1 MPESRKPSP
10 SPLSSLASLSPLS
23 AAARHTLA
31 ASAVILLAASAP
43 ASSAQETGQAAG
55 ELPTIEEKTEGMEAL
70 EGYFDLYWDR
80 GSGELFWEIAGW
92 DTEFLYQV
100 SLAAGLGSN
109 PVGLDRGQLG
119 ETHVL
124 EPRRVGPRVLLEEP
138 NYRYRARGADSA
150 EAAAVENAFARG
162 TLWGFEAVAETG
174 ERVLVN
180 ATDFFLRDAHDIART
195 LEETGQGS
203 FSLDESRSAL
213 HMPRTRSFPRNTEVE
228 ASLTFTS
235 EDPGELVEATAAD
248 GEAVTL
254 RVHHS
259 FVELPDTAGYDPRP
273 VDPRVGAF
281 GVSFQDY
288 ATPIDRELEVR
299 WASRHR
305 LHRQDPDAESSPPV
319 EPLVYYVDAGVPE
332 PIRSALIEGASWWDQ
347 AFEAAGYE
355 DAFRVRVLP
364 DSAHPLDIRYDMIH
378 WTHRRTR
385 GWSYGSSVVDPRT
398 GEILKA
404 NVNLGSLR
412 LRQDHLIAKG
422 LAPPY
427 GSAGGAESAPDG
439 RLERS
444 PAAPRSDAAGVPACD
459 LSSGP
464 GFGYLATAAQ
474 ETDPTE
480 LALARVRQLSAHE
493 VGHTL
498 GFSHNYIASTYAGR
512 ASVMDYPAPLVG
524 VTDGGRL
531 DLSDAYDVGI
541 GEYDAFAVNWLYRD
555 FPEGRDEPAALD
567 SIVRDGLERG
577 MRFISDQDARPEG
590 AAHALAGLWDNGRQ
604 PAEYLSH
611 EYRVRRIGLENFGP
625 EAIRPGKPMAGLEEV
640 LVPLYLHHRY
650 QLEVAAHSLG
660 GYDYSYALR
669 GDGQTV
675 IEPVPPE
682 TQTTALDG
690 MLRSL
695 EADFLAL
702 PERVLELIPP
712 RAFGMAGGETFGKR
726 TSPTFDPL
734 GAAASSA
741 RYTLRYLL
749 QPERMARLVEQH
761 RRDSRLPGLGQV
773 VDSTLDRTWRASTPD
788 DAYRNAV
795 QQTVESVVLHELMEE
810 AGSGDNTELVRAVL
824 SDRIEGLAQW
834 LEGRE
839 SLTPHQSLA
848 LRDIRRWQERPE
860 GTTPPA
866 RVPDLP
872 PGSPIGGGGG

>member
-1 MPESRKPSP
+1 MAETSISP
-10 SPLSSLASLSPLS
+10 ALPGSPPAALLTRAAVVAAGALLVVAAP
-23 AAARHTLA
+23 AAAL
-31 ASAVILLAASAP
+31 
-43 ASSAQETGQAAG
+43 QESGQEAE
-55 ELPTIEEKTEGMEAL
+55 ELPTIEEKVEGMEAL

-80 GSGELFWEIAGW
+80 EGGRLYWEIDRW

-119 ETHVL
+119 ETHVA
-124 EPRRVGPRVLLEEP
+124 EFRRVGPKVLLEEP
-138 NYRYRARGADSA
+138 NYGYRARDADSA
-150 EAAAVENAFARG
+150 EVSAVDDAFARA
-162 TLWGFEAVAETG
+162 TLWGFEAAAESG
-174 ERVLVN
+174 DRVLVD
-180 ATDFFLRDAHDIART
+180 ATDFFLRDAHDIAQT

-203 FSLDESRSAL
+203 YSLEPSRSAIHL
-213 HMPRTRSFPRNTEVE
+213 PRTKSFPRNTEVE
-228 ASLTFTS
+228 ASLTFTT
-235 EDPGELVEATAAD
+235 EDPGDLVRATAAD

-259 FVELPDTAGYDPRP
+259 LVELPDTAGYDPRP

-281 GVSFQDY
+281 GISFQDY
-288 ATPIDRELEVR
+288 STPIDRELEVR

-305 LHRQDPDAESSPPV
+305 LQKEDPGAASSPPV
-319 EPLVYYVDAGVPE
+319 EPLVYYVDAGTPE
-332 PIRSALIEGASWWDQ
+332 PIRSALVEGASWWDQ

-364 DSAHPLDIRYDMIH
+364 DSADPMDIRYNMIH

-412 LRQDHLIAKG
+412 LRQDYLIGKG
-422 LAPPY
+422 LAPPF
-427 GSAGGAESAPDG
+427 GSAGSGSVRGSGDGAARASG
-439 RLERS
+439 
-444 PAAPRSDAAGVPACD
+444 AAGIPACD
-459 LSSGP
+459 LGSGP
-464 GFGYLATAAQ
+464 TFGYLASVTQ
-474 ETDPTE
+474 DGTSPRE

-498 GFSHNYIASTYAGR
+498 GFSHNYIASTYGGR
-512 ASVMDYPAPLVG
+512 ASVMDYPAPLVEI
-524 VTDGGRL
+524 TDDGRL
-531 DLSDAYDVGI
+531 DLSNAYDVGI
-541 GEYDAFAVNWLYRD
+541 GEYDEFAVNWLYQD
-555 FPEGRDEPAALD
+555 FPEDREESVALD
-567 SIVRDGLERG
+567 SIVRDGLDRG
-577 MRFISDQDARPEG
+577 IRFISDQDARPEG
-590 AAHALAGLWDNGRQ
+590 AAHALAGLWDNGQQ

-611 EYRVRRIGLENFGP
+611 EYRVRRIALEDFGP
-625 EAIRPGKPMAGLEEV
+625 AAIRPGKAMAGLEEV

-660 GYDYSYALR
+660 GYDYNYALR
-669 GDGQTV
+669 GDGQMV
-675 IEPVPPE
+675 IEPVTAS
-682 TQTTALDG
+682 TQHTALDG

-702 PERVLELIPP
+702 PERVLEMIPP
-712 RAFGMAGGETFGKR
+712 RAFGMADGETFGKR
-726 TSPTFDPL
+726 TYPTFDPL
-734 GAAASSA
+734 GVAASSA

-761 RRDSRLPGLGQV
+761 RRSPELPGLAAV
-773 VDSTLDRTWRASTPD
+773 VDSTIARTWRAPD
-788 DAYRNAV
+788 PEDPYRNAV
-795 QQTVESVVLHELMEE
+795 QQTVESVVLHRLMEE

-824 SDRIEGLAQW
+824 SDRIDDLADW

-839 SLTPHQSLA
+839 QPAPHQSLA
-848 LRDIRRWQERPE
+848 LEDIRRWQERPE

-872 PGSPIGGGGG
+872 PGSPIGGGGR

>member
-1 MPESRKPSP
+1 MPETRSSTS
-10 SPLSSLASLSPLS
+10 SPLTSLSV
-23 AAARHTLA
+23 AVRRAGLA
-31 ASAVILLAASAP
+31 AIALVLLAAMP
-43 ASSAQETGQAAG
+43 AAAVQEAGGETGQ
-55 ELPTIEEKTEGMEAL
+55 LPTIEEKTEGMEAL
-70 EGYFDLYWDR
+70 EGYFDLYWD
-80 GSGELFWEIAGW
+80 GDTGKLYWEIARW

-124 EPRRVGPRVLLEEP
+124 EPRRVGPKVLLEEP
-138 NYRYRARGADSA
+138 NYRYRARDADSA
-150 EAAAVENAFARG
+150 EVAAVENAFARG
-162 TLWGFEAVAETG
+162 TLWGFEAVAESG
-174 ERVLVN
+174 ERVLVD
-180 ATDFFLRDAHDIART
+180 ATDFFLRDAHDITQT

-203 FSLDESRSAL
+203 FSLDESRSTVHL
-213 HMPRTRSFPRNTEVE
+213 PRTKAFPKNTEVE
-228 ASLTFTS
+228 ATLTFTS
-235 EDPGELVEATAAD
+235 EDPGNLVRATAAD

-259 FVELPDTAGYDPRP
+259 LVELPDTAGYDPRP

-281 GVSFQDY
+281 GISFQDY
-288 ATPIDRELEVR
+288 STPIDEQLEVR

-305 LHRQDPDAESSPPV
+305 LHKQNPGAGSSPPV
-319 EPLVYYVDAGVPE
+319 EPLVYYVDAGTPE
-332 PIRSALIEGASWWDQ
+332 PIRSALVEGASWWNR

-364 DSAHPLDIRYDMIH
+364 DSADPMDIRYNMIH

-412 LRQDHLIAKG
+412 LRQDYLIGKG
-422 LAPPY
+422 LAPPFASAADAGRPG
-427 GSAGGAESAPDG
+427 GSAASATRGAVGS
-439 RLERS
+439 
-444 PAAPRSDAAGVPACD
+444 GVPACD
-459 LSSGP
+459 LSAGP
-464 GFGYLATAAQ
+464 SFGYLASVNQQST
-474 ETDPTE
+474 TPRE

-512 ASVMDYPAPLVG
+512 ASVMDYPAPLVNI
-524 VTDGGRL
+524 TSGGGL
-531 DLSDAYDVGI
+531 DLSNAYDVGI
-541 GEYDAFAVNWLYRD
+541 GEYDEFAVTWLYED
-555 FPEGRDEPAALD
+555 FPEGRSESAALD

-577 MRFISDQDARPEG
+577 IRFISDQDARPEG
-590 AAHALAGLWDNGRQ
+590 AAHALAGLWDNGEQ

-625 EAIRPGKPMAGLEEV
+625 GAIRRGKPMAGLEEV

-660 GYDYSYALR
+660 GYDYNYALR
-669 GDGQTV
+669 GDGQAV
-675 IEPVPPE
+675 IEPVAAE
-682 TQTTALDG
+682 TQHTALDG

-702 PERVLELIPP
+702 PERILEMIPP
-712 RAFGMAGGETFGKR
+712 RAFGMAEGETFGKR
-726 TSPTFDPL
+726 TYPTFDPL

-761 RRDSRLPGLGQV
+761 RRTPRLPGLAGV
-773 VDSTLDRTWRASTPD
+773 VDSTIARTWRAPDPD
-788 DAYRNAV
+788 DPYRNAV

-810 AGSGDNTELVRAVL
+810 AGSGDNTELVRGVL
-824 SDRIEGLAQW
+824 SHRIDRLADW

-839 SLTPHQSLA
+839 NPTPHERLA
-848 LRDIRRWQERPE
+848 LEDIRRWQDRPE

-866 RVPDLP
+866 RVPELP
-872 PGSPIGGGGG
+872 PGSPIGSGGR

>member
-1 MPESRKPSP
+1 MPETPRPS
-10 SPLSSLASLSPLS
+10 SPLPGIPEAPRLRRVVL
-23 AAARHTLA
+23 AAAALLLVA
-31 ASAVILLAASAP
+31 AAP
-43 ASSAQETGQAAG
+43 AAALQESGQEVE
-55 ELPTIEEKTEGMEAL
+55 ELPTIEEKTEGTDAL

-80 GSGELFWEIAGW
+80 EAGKLYWEIDRW
-92 DTEFLYQV
+92 DTEFLYQI

-119 ETHVL
+119 GTHVA
-124 EPRRVGPRVLLEEP
+124 EFRRVGRKVLLEEP
-138 NYRYRARGADSA
+138 NYSYRARDADSA
-150 EAAAVENAFARG
+150 EVAAVEDAFARS
-162 TLWGFEAVAETG
+162 TLWGFEAAAESG
-174 ERVLVN
+174 DRVLVD
-180 ATDFFLRDAHDIART
+180 ATDFFLRDAHDIAET
-195 LEETGQGS
+195 LQETGQGDY
-203 FSLDESRSAL
+203 SLQESRSAL
-213 HMPRTRSFPRNTEVE
+213 YMPRTKAFPRNTEVE
-228 ASLTFTS
+228 ATLTFTT
-235 EDPGELVEATAAD
+235 EDPGGLVRATAAD

-259 FVELPDTAGYDPRP
+259 LVELPDTAGYDPRP

-281 GVSFQDY
+281 GISFQDY
-288 ATPIDRELEVR
+288 STPIDRELEIR

-305 LHRQDPDAESSPPV
+305 LEKQDPGAASSPPV
-319 EPLVYYVDAGVPE
+319 EPLVYYVDPGTPE
-332 PIRSALIEGASWWDQ
+332 PVRSALVEGASWWNQ

-364 DSAHPLDIRYDMIH
+364 DSADPMDVRYHMIH

-412 LRQDHLIAKG
+412 LRQDHLIGRG
-422 LAPPY
+422 LTPPF
-427 GSAGGAESAPDG
+427 GSAAVGTGPGAAAGAE
-439 RLERS
+439 RS
-444 PAAPRSDAAGVPACD
+444 SGAARIPACD
-459 LSSGP
+459 LGSGP
-464 GFGYLATAAQ
+464 SFGYLASVTQ
-474 ETDPTE
+474 DGDTPRE

-512 ASVMDYPAPLVG
+512 ASVMDYPAPLVEI
-524 VTDGGRL
+524 TDDGRL

-541 GEYDAFAVNWLYRD
+541 GEYDEFAVTWLYQD
-555 FPEGRDEPAALD
+555 FPEGRDEAAALD
-567 SIVRDGLERG
+567 SIVRDGLDRG
-577 MRFISDQDARPEG
+577 IRFISDQDARPEG

-611 EYRVRRIGLENFGP
+611 EYRVRRIALEDFGP
-625 EAIRPGKPMAGLEEV
+625 GAIRPGKPLAGLEEV

-650 QLEVAAHSLG
+650 QLEAASHSLG

-675 IEPVPPE
+675 IEPVPAS
-682 TQTTALDG
+682 TQHTALDG

-695 EADFLAL
+695 EPDFLAL
-702 PERVLELIPP
+702 PERVLEAIPP
-712 RAFGMAGGETFGKR
+712 RAFGMAEGETFAKR
-726 TSPTFDPL
+726 THPAFDPL
-734 GAAASSA
+734 GVAASSA

-761 RRDSRLPGLGQV
+761 RRSPDLPGLAAV
-773 VDSTLDRTWRASTPD
+773 VDSTLARTWRAPDPD
-788 DAYRNAV
+788 DPYPNAV
-795 QQTVESVVLHELMEE
+795 QQTVESVVLHRLMEE

-824 SDRIEGLAQW
+824 ADRVDGLADW

-839 SLTPHQSLA
+839 GLSPHESLA
-848 LRDIRRWQERPE
+848 LDDIRRWQERPE

-866 RVPDLP
+866 RVPELP
-872 PGSPIGGGGG
+872 PGSPIGGGGR

>member
-1 MPESRKPSP
+1 MPETPSP
-10 SPLSSLASLSPLS
+10 SPGTPLAALLSRAAV
-23 AAARHTLA
+23 AAAL
-31 ASAVILLAASAP
+31 VLLLAAAP
-43 ASSAQETGQAAG
+43 AAGLQETEQETE
-55 ELPTIEEKTEGMEAL
+55 ELPTIEEKTEGMDAL
-70 EGYFDLYWDR
+70 EGFFDLYWDR
-80 GSGELFWEIAGW
+80 ETGKLYWEIDRW

-119 ETHVL
+119 ETHVA
-124 EPRRVGPRVLLEEP
+124 EFRRVGPKVLLEEP
-138 NYRYRARGADSA
+138 NYRYRARDADSA
-150 EAAAVENAFARG
+150 EVAAVDDAFARA
-162 TLWGFEAVAETG
+162 TLWGFEAVAESG
-174 ERVLVN
+174 ERVLVD
-180 ATDFFLRDAHDIART
+180 ATDFFLRDAHDIAQT

-203 FSLDESRSAL
+203 YSLEPSRSAVHL
-213 HMPRTRSFPRNTEVE
+213 PRTKAFPRNTEVE
-228 ASLTFTS
+228 ASLTFTT
-235 EDPGELVEATAAD
+235 EDPGDLVRATAAD

-259 FVELPDTAGYDPRP
+259 LVELPDTAGYDPRP

-281 GVSFQDY
+281 GISFQDY
-288 ATPIDRELEVR
+288 SSPIDRELEVR

-305 LHRQDPDAESSPPV
+305 LQKEDPGSASSPPV
-319 EPLVYYVDAGVPE
+319 EPLVYYVDPGTPE
-332 PIRSALIEGASWWDQ
+332 PIRSALVEGASWWDQ

-364 DSAHPLDIRYDMIH
+364 DSADPQDIRYNMIH

-412 LRQDHLIAKG
+412 LRQDYLIGKG
-422 LAPPY
+422 LAPPF
-427 GSAGGAESAPDG
+427 GAGTGGAG
-439 RLERS
+439 
-444 PAAPRSDAAGVPACD
+444 AAGEERASGGAGIPACD
-459 LSSGP
+459 LSAGP
-464 GFGYLATAAQ
+464 SFGYLASVTQQ
-474 ETDPTE
+474 ETGPRE

-498 GFSHNYIASTYAGR
+498 GFSHNYIASTYGGR
-512 ASVMDYPAPLVG
+512 ASVMDYPAPLVEITG
-524 VTDGGRL
+524 EGQL
-531 DLSDAYDVGI
+531 DLSNAYDVGI
-541 GEYDAFAVNWLYRD
+541 GEYDEFAVTWLYQD
-555 FPEGRDEPAALD
+555 FPEGREEAAALD
-567 SIVRDGLERG
+567 SVVRDGLERG
-577 MRFISDQDARPEG
+577 IRFISDQDARPEG
-590 AAHALAGLWDNGRQ
+590 AAHALAGLWDNGQQ

-660 GYDYSYALR
+660 GYDYNYALR
-669 GDGQTV
+669 GDGQMV
-675 IEPVPPE
+675 IEPVTAS
-682 TQTTALDG
+682 TQHTALDG
-690 MLRSL
+690 LLRSL
-695 EADFLAL
+695 EPEFLAL
-702 PERVLELIPP
+702 PENVLQMIPP
-712 RAFGMAGGETFGKR
+712 RAFGMAEGETFARR
-726 TSPTFDPL
+726 TYPTFDPL
-734 GAAASSA
+734 GVAASSA

-761 RRDSRLPGLGQV
+761 RRRAELPGLAAV
-773 VDSTLDRTWRASTPD
+773 VDSTIARTWRAPDPD
-788 DAYRNAV
+788 DPYRNAV
-795 QQTVESVVLHELMEE
+795 QQTVESVVLHHLMEE
-810 AGSGDNTELVRAVL
+810 AGSAGNTELVRAVL
-824 SDRIEGLAQW
+824 SDRIDGLTDW

-839 SLTPHQSLA
+839 QLTPHQSLA
-848 LRDIRRWQERPE
+848 LDDIRRWQERPE